1 MFAKVLDQVK
11 HDRLKNAGKQ
21 ITFFLFLAE
30 TNWKMVVYL
39 LTVETL
45 FDECSKGCLRKRN
58 QLKCGNAILLF
69 ETKVEHLLEC
79 SKGF

>member
-1 MFAKVLDQVK
+1 
-11 HDRLKNAGKQ
+11 
-21 ITFFLFLAE
+21 
-30 TNWKMVVYL
+30 MVVYL